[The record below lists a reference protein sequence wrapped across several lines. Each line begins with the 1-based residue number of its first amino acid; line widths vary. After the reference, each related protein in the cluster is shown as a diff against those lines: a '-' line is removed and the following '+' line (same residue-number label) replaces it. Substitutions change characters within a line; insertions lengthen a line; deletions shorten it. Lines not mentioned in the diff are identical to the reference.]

1 LSDLL
6 SRRLA
11 LLGEPA
17 HLSLLGQCLHGIER
31 ECLRIDQ
38 DGQLALTPHPQG
50 LGSALTHAQI
60 TTDYSESLLEFITG
74 TATDPAATLDELERI
89 HRFAYAKLSDELL
102 WSPSMPCALPDEE
115 TIPIARYGSSNIG
128 RLKYVYRKGLALRY
142 GKTMQCIAGIHYNFS
157 LPEGLWQLQQQA
169 EGDSRSARD
178 YQSARYIALI
188 RNFRRY
194 SWLLMYLFG
203 ASPAL
208 DKGFMRGRPH
218 QLQELDASTL
228 YLPHATSLR
237 MSDLGY
243 QSSAQSGLTPCYN
256 DLASYTD
263 SLRLAV
269 ATPYPAY
276 VEAGIKRDGEWL
288 QLNTNILQIE
298 NEYYSSIR
306 PKRVTR
312 SGERPIQALMSRGVQ
327 YVEVRCLDINPFLPL
342 GIDLSESRFIDAFLL
357 FCALAD
363 SPLLEGGECRSCT
376 DNFLK
381 VVKEG
386 RRPGLH
392 LQRDGRPVE
401 LKTWALELIEQIR
414 PLAELLDRSQGGAA
428 HGEALA
434 AQQAKVEDAD
444 LTPSAQVLAA
454 LRQGTSFADFA
465 LQQSRRHAEYLRSRP
480 LDTEQQAAFEQ
491 AAQRSLAE
499 QAELEAQPQG
509 DFDAFVAAYQAS
521 ILALAV

>member
-1 LSDLL
+1 MSDLL

-17 HLSLLGQCLHGIER
+17 NLSLLGECLHGIER
-31 ECLRIDQ
+31 ECLRVDR
-38 DGQLALTPHPQG
+38 DGQLALTPHPQA
-50 LGSALTHAQI
+50 LGSALTHSQI

-74 TATDPAATLDELERI
+74 TAADPAETLGELERI
-89 HRFAYAKLSDELL
+89 HRFAYDKLGSELL
-102 WSPSMPCALPDEE
+102 WSPSMPCALPDEA

-157 LPEGLWQLQQQA
+157 LPERLWQLQQQA
-169 EGDSRSARD
+169 EGDTLSARD

-228 YLPHATSLR
+228 YLPYATSLR

-269 ATPYPAY
+269 GTP
-276 VEAGIKRDGEWL
+276 
-288 QLNTNILQIE
+288 T
-298 NEYYSSIR
+298 R
-306 PKRVTR
+306 PT
-312 SGERPIQALMSRGVQ
+312 
-327 YVEVRCLDINPFLPL
+327 
-342 GIDLSESRFIDAFLL
+342 
-357 FCALAD
+357 
-363 SPLLEGGECRSCT
+363 
-376 DNFLK
+376 
-381 VVKEG
+381 
-386 RRPGLH
+386 
-392 LQRDGRPVE
+392 
-401 LKTWALELIEQIR
+401 
-414 PLAELLDRSQGGAA
+414 
-428 HGEALA
+428 
-434 AQQAKVEDAD
+434 
-444 LTPSAQVLAA
+444 
-454 LRQGTSFADFA
+454 
-465 LQQSRRHAEYLRSRP
+465 SRRAPS
-480 LDTEQQAAFEQ
+480 
-491 AAQRSLAE
+491 
-499 QAELEAQPQG
+499 
-509 DFDAFVAAYQAS
+509 VATS
-521 ILALAV
+521 GCS